1 MRTNYLNQETPLITL
16 RRRWWIVA
24 FFFTLT
30 LWFGYELLR
39 TNWHPTYAWRWIIV
53 AVLVLTY
60 ELWLLWR
67 GLKHNHR
74 QGETTLLP
82 AFGLGNALTLLRGLG
97 IALLAGFLF
106 SPWPSGGLAWAPA
119 LLYTLAAIA
128 DGLDGYLARL
138 THQAT
143 KLGEILDM
151 EFDALGL
158 LVATLLAVQYKQLPW
173 WYLFLGLARYLFI
186 LGIWWRTRQGKP
198 MYDLPPSA
206 TRRMIAGF
214 QMGFS
219 TAMLWPIV
227 YSPGTILAG
236 IIFAIPFVASFSR
249 DWLVV
254 SGRINPTSPA
264 YLAIRHKFAIIVT
277 RWLPIPLRALVV
289 MAIASLIIPASG
301 SIADQAT
308 LFIWPGLPFPNL
320 TAPIINEIAIIA
332 TAMLALGGA
341 GRLAAFGLIVAASAN
356 ILGTNLH
363 LNNGL
368 ILSVAITIMLLGTGA
383 LSTWQPEDAI
393 LSRCPGEERS
403 V

>member
-16 RRRWWIVA
+16 RRRWGIVV
-24 FFFTLT
+24 FFFTLM

-39 TNWHPTYAWRWIIV
+39 IGSHSTYTRRWIII
-53 AVLVLTY
+53 AGLVLAY

-74 QGETTLLP
+74 QGKTALLP
-82 AFGLGNALTLLRGLG
+82 NFGPGNALTLFRGLG

-143 KLGEILDM
+143 KLGATLDM

-158 LVATLLAVQYKQLPW
+158 LVATLLAVQYHQLPW

-186 LGIWWRTRQGKP
+186 LGIWWRTRQGQP
-198 MYDLPPSA
+198 VYDLPPSA
-206 TRRMIAGF
+206 ARRIIAGF

-227 YSPGTILAG
+227 YPPGTILAG
-236 IIFAIPFVASFSR
+236 IVFAIPFVASFSR
-249 DWLVV
+249 DWLIV
-254 SGRINPTSPA
+254 SGRIDPTSPA
-264 YLAIRHKFAIIVT
+264 YLAIRHKFATIVT

-289 MAIASLIIPASG
+289 MAVASLIIPASG
-301 SIADQAT
+301 NIADQAT

-320 TAPIINEIAIIA
+320 IAPIIGGMAVVT
-332 TAMLALGGA
+332 TAMLALGIA
-341 GRLAAFGLIVAASAN
+341 GRLAAFGLTVAASAN
-356 ILGTNLH
+356 ILGTGLY

-368 ILSVAITIMLLGTGA
+368 ILSVAITIMLLGAGA
-383 LSTWQPEDAI
+383 WSIWQPEDDI
-393 LSRCPGEERS
+393 LSRRPGEERS

>member
-1 MRTNYLNQETPLITL
+1 MRTNYLHQETPLTSL
-16 RRRWWIVA
+16 RHRWWIVA

-30 LWFGYELLR
+30 LWSGYELLR

-53 AVLVLTY
+53 AALVLAY

-74 QGETTLLP
+74 QGETALLP
-82 AFGLGNALTLLRGLG
+82 AFGLGNALTLWRGLG

-106 SPWPSGGLAWAPA
+106 SPWSSGGLAWAPA

-138 THQAT
+138 AHQVT
-143 KLGEILDM
+143 RLGEILDM

-158 LVATLLAVQYKQLPW
+158 LVATFLAVQYKQLPW

-198 MYDLPPSA
+198 VYDLPPSA

-219 TAMLWPIV
+219 TVMLWPIV
-227 YSPGTILAG
+227 YPPGTILAG
-236 IIFAIPFVASFSR
+236 IVFAIPFVASFSR

-254 SGRINPTSPA
+254 SGRIDPTSPQ

-277 RWLPIPLRALVV
+277 RWLSVPLRALVV
-289 MAIASLIIPASG
+289 MAVASLIIPASG

-308 LFIWPGLPFPNL
+308 LFIWPGLPFPNV
-320 TAPIINEIAIIA
+320 TALIISGMAVVT
-332 TAMLALGGA
+332 TAMLALGIA
-341 GRLAAFGLIVAASAN
+341 GRLAAFGLIIAASTN
-356 ILGTNLH
+356 ILGTGLY
-363 LNNGL
+363 LPNGL
-368 ILSVAITIMLLGTGA
+368 VLSVAITLMLLGSGA
-383 LSTWQPEDAI
+383 LSIWQPEDAI
-393 LSRCPGEERS
+393 LSRRPGEERS
-403 V
+403 A

>member
-53 AVLVLTY
+53 AALVLTY

-74 QGETTLLP
+74 QGETALLP
-82 AFGLGNALTLLRGLG
+82 TFGLGNTLTLLRGLG

-106 SPWPSGGLAWAPA
+106 SSWPTGGLAWAPA

-128 DGLDGYLARL
+128 DGLDGYLAHL
-138 THQAT
+138 THQTT

-158 LVATLLAVQYKQLPW
+158 LVATLLAVQYHLLPW

-198 MYDLPPSA
+198 VYDLPSSA

-219 TAMLWPIV
+219 TAVLWPII
-227 YSPGTILAG
+227 YPPGTILAG
-236 IIFAIPFVASFSR
+236 IVFA
-249 DWLVV
+249 
-254 SGRINPTSPA
+254 T
-264 YLAIRHKFAIIVT
+264 
-277 RWLPIPLRALVV
+277 
-289 MAIASLIIPASG
+289 M
-301 SIADQAT
+301 
-308 LFIWPGLPFPNL
+308 
-320 TAPIINEIAIIA
+320 
-332 TAMLALGGA
+332 
-341 GRLAAFGLIVAASAN
+341 
-356 ILGTNLH
+356 GTH
-363 LNNGL
+363 
-368 ILSVAITIMLLGTGA
+368 
-383 LSTWQPEDAI
+383 
-393 LSRCPGEERS
+393 
-403 V
+403 